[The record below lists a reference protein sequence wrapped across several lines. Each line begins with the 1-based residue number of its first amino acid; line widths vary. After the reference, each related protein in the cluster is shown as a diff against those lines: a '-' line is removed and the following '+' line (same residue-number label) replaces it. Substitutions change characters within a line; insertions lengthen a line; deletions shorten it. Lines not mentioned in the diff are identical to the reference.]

1 MILSDLKVL
10 ELSSILAGPSVGSF
24 LAELGAQVLKI
35 EHPASGDPTRQW
47 KLKEE
52 DMNRPFSAYYASAN
66 YGKEVQKMDVFQ
78 SVNFPSLLEN
88 ADIVITNMKWSSLER
103 LGLAPQNY
111 KEKNPNKIIV
121 NLLGYKNEPSRPAF
135 DAVLQAETGWMSMN
149 GKSGGEHCKMPVAL
163 IDILAAHQMK
173 EACLLALYEREKT
186 GKGSF
191 YQVYLES
198 ASISALANQASNY
211 LMEGHVAQKMG
222 SLHPNIAPYGEIVST
237 KDGVDLILAVGS
249 DAQFE
254 RLSSMFYLD
263 LNTYKSNILR
273 LKLRSKLHDELKL
286 AFSNFSFEE
295 IQEIL
300 NTNKIPFGVI
310 KSLDKVLKSKTAK
323 DMTLSQ
329 EIEGYPS
336 LRVSQIAFDQH

>member
-1 MILSDLKVL
+1 MILSGLKVL

-35 EHPASGDPTRQW
+35 EHPAGGDPTRSW
-47 KLKEE
+47 KLPDE
-52 DMNRPFSAYYASAN
+52 DKGRSFSSYYASAN
-66 YGKEVQKMDVFQ
+66 YGKEIRKMNVFE
-78 SVNFPSLLEN
+78 SSDFPSLLRD
-88 ADIVITNMKWSSLER
+88 ADVVISNMKWSSLGS

-111 KEKNPNKIIV
+111 KEEYPDKIIV
-121 NLLGYKNEPSRPAF
+121 NLLGYKNDPSRPAF

-149 GKSGGEHCKMPVAL
+149 GESGGKHCKMPVAL

-173 EACLLALYEREKT
+173 EASLLALYEREKT

-237 KDGVDLILAVGS
+237 NDGVDLILAVGS

-254 RLSSMFYLD
+254 RLANVFDID

-273 LKLRSKLHDELKL
+273 LKLRSKLHNELKVG
-286 AFSNFSFEE
+286 FSKFSFEE
-295 IQEIL
+295 IQDIL
-300 NTNKIPFGVI
+300 KANKIPFGVI
-310 KSLDKVLKSKTAK
+310 KSLDNVLKSKTAQE
-323 DMTLSQ
+323 MTLSQ
-329 EIEGYPS
+329 EMEGYPS

>member
-47 KLKEE
+47 KLKGE
-52 DMNRPFSAYYASAN
+52 DVNRAFSAYYASAN
-66 YGKEVQKMDVFQ
+66 YGKKVQKMDVFKSADLQ
-78 SVNFPSLLEN
+78 SLLEE
-88 ADIVITNMKWSSLER
+88 ADIVIANMKWLSLER

-111 KEKNPNKIIV
+111 KEKFPDKIIV

-149 GKSGGEHCKMPVAL
+149 GESGGDHCKMPVAL

-237 KDGVDLILAVGS
+237 NDSVDLILAVGS

-254 RLSSMFYLD
+254 RLANVFEID
-263 LNTYKSNILR
+263 LNIYKSNTLR
-273 LKLRSKLHDELKL
+273 LKLRSKLHNELK
-286 AFSNFSFEE
+286 AGFSKFSFAG
-295 IQEIL
+295 IQDIL
-300 NTNKIPFGVI
+300 NANKIPFGVI
-310 KSLDKVLKSKTAK
+310 KSLDKVLKSKTAQ
-323 DMTLSQ
+323 DMILSQ
-329 EIEGYPS
+329 EMEGFPS